1 MIGVRMCVDF
11 RKINLVT
18 KDDPFPLP
26 RIEELIENLAEAKF
40 ISTLDL
46 TKGYYQVP
54 LDESSKAKTAFITH
68 NGKYE
73 FTCLPFGT
81 KTASGHFQKMVQKVL
96 RGCEKYSLM
105 I

>member
-1 MIGVRMCVDF
+1 MCIDF
-11 RKINLVT
+11 RKVNLVT

-26 RIEELIENLAEAKF
+26 RIEELIENLSVAKY
-40 ISTLDL
+40 ITTLDL

-54 LDESSKAKTAFITH
+54 LEESSKAKTAFITH

-81 KTASGHFQKMVQKVL
+81 RTASGHFQKMVQKILQVRRNMQKAL
-96 RGCEKYSLM
+96 LM
-105 I
+105 T